1 MKKRIELYGKNVLLA
16 VFMIVSMMFAGCS
29 DEVFVNDEG
38 KEQVI
43 RFNVSTTQMENSTS
57 GSRADNA
64 GEKLNSV
71 LASEGKVSDK
81 PLYMHEEKM
90 GYIDSHNGNEKKSR
104 GTFITQDNFFSKIR
118 VMGMDNNDNDL
129 LGGWQAV
136 SEISSWQSV
145 TGWPKEAENMR
156 FWAYAASEEAITNQ
170 IVQAESETN
179 YYWYPSIS
187 YFPPENVDQ
196 QVDLLYAQSHLY
208 RGHTYETVDLQFEH
222 ITSAIRFAVDQLPAG
237 TVIEEV
243 KLSNIKSSAWYN
255 KGYEDREEAYQGW
268 TANGWTEGGVYH
280 QNLKDYTITPNY
292 TVQANEANN
301 FIDGGKIM
309 FMIPQQLRDDAK
321 ITVRLRTV
329 GGEEKVV
336 STSLRGKAWP
346 KGYTMTYK
354 LSSSAITTTYTLTVD
369 PTTAYIGVHGDDFY
383 FKVYSYSTSYENAGR
398 TEQPYTIDYSVDDGN
413 TWTSVTNIVGSD
425 YGSPATGETRGVR
438 IAPQER
444 ILGGSHAAIMRS
456 RNYLTRYG
464 GAWDLSSEDYDAP
477 GKWTEGQNHSW
488 TTANCYV
495 IYNPGHFCF
504 PMVYGNALYKGN
516 VNQSA
521 YVPKATGAG
530 LVSNFYNYRGNS
542 ITNPGIKNDI
552 EVDHNYGVK
561 IKYAKLI
568 WEDHQG
574 LVTDV
579 AITADSSYIEFKSP
593 QATIQPG
600 NAVIGLFDSND
611 KCVWSWHLWF
621 TDEDVYKTTR
631 VENQLGSLDFMNFN
645 LGWFTVDDTFDYWKE
660 RDIIFKITQTASGKE
675 ARTVVH
681 QLRSEIGQAGYNTY
695 YQWGRKDPMP
705 TAYGLFP
712 AYGYPF
718 EEHENAS
725 ANLRNQGLRR
735 GIIYPNFMFKG
746 DKRDWVSET
755 EHYSNLWNG
764 AATGDETSV
773 SNTKVQKT
781 IYDPCPRGF
790 VMPPSA
796 AFTGMTLGG
805 IQTADKTQWN
815 VVFNIV
821 TQNSYG
827 FYNGWFMYVR
837 KMPSAG
843 DTDALQM
850 GQTYIYLPATGYRSP
865 YNSDGSDSYDISVKN
880 NNIEGSY
887 WTAGPYI
894 YHNSLYRGYGLWFKY
909 AGEQDK
915 SIWPAANDYHSER
928 AVARSVRPVKE

>member
-1 MKKRIELYGKNVLLA
+1 MKRTIAYSKNIMLIVM
-16 VFMIVSMMFAGCS
+16 MIVCSMFVGCS
-29 DEVFVNDEG
+29 EDLFGD
-38 KEQVI
+38 KETKENAI
-43 RFNVSTTQMENSTS
+43 RFNISTTQMEDSRS
-57 GSRADNA
+57 ASRAVA
-64 GEKLNSV
+64 GEKLNTV
-71 LASEGKVSDK
+71 LATEGKINAK
-81 PLYMHEEKM
+81 PVYLHEEKM
-90 GYIDSHNGNEKKSR
+90 GYIDAHNATEGRQSR
-104 GTFITQDNFFSKIR
+104 GTIITNDNFFNKFW
-118 VMGMDNNDNDL
+118 VMGRDNNENDL
-129 LGGWQAV
+129 LGGWQTV
-136 SEISSWQSV
+136 SKVSSWQTV
-145 TGWPKEAENMR
+145 NDWPKDAENIK
-156 FWAYAASEEAITNQ
+156 FWAYAAPEEAVTNN
-170 IVQAESETN
+170 VVSVESEAS
-179 YYWYPSIS
+179 YYWQPSIT
-187 YFPPENVDQ
+187 YIPPTDVDD
-196 QVDLLYAQSHLY
+196 QVDLLYAQSRLY
-208 RGHTYETVDLQFEH
+208 RGDTYQTVDLQFEH
-222 ITSAIRFAVDQLPAG
+222 ITSAIRFAVEQLPAG

-243 KLSNIKSSAWYN
+243 KISNIKSSAWYN
-255 KGYEDREEAYQGW
+255 KGYESREGAYQGW

-280 QNLKDYTITPNY
+280 QNIQDYTITPNY

-301 FIDGGKIM
+301 LIDGGKIM

-681 QLRSEIGQAGYNTY
+681 QSRSEIGQAGYNTY

-712 AYGYPF
+712 SYGYAF

-843 DTDALQM
+843 NADVLQM

-865 YNSDGSDSYDISVKN
+865 YNSDGTDSYDISVKN
-880 NNIEGSY
+880 NNTEGSY

-894 YHNSLYRGYGLWFKY
+894 YNSSLYRGYGLWFKY